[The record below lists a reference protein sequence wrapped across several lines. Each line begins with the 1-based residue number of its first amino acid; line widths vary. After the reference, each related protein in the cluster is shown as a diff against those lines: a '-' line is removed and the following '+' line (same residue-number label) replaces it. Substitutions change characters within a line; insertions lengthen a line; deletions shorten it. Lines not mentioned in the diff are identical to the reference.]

1 MGFIERRNGR
11 YRARYRDPLG
21 RLSRKLDAERFLR
34 EVQVDIERGRWL
46 DPSGAQ
52 LTLQSWSGEFLSL
65 ARRLSPTTQQTYL
78 RDLDKYILPRFGA
91 YRIGRLPTDEI
102 EKWLMD
108 EIEAGALCCEVE
120 REHDEGAPDES
131 HCTPLSQ
138 RGNIRQLPE
147 HHGRRADLNEAVQA
161 ETRQRDGSG

>member
-21 RLSRKLDAERFLR
+21 RQLSETFSRKLDAERFLR

-65 ARRLSPTTQQTYL
+65 PPRLSPTTLGPGT
-78 RDLDKYILPRFGA
+78 
-91 YRIGRLPTDEI
+91 T
-102 EKWLMD
+102 
-108 EIEAGALCCEVE
+108 
-120 REHDEGAPDES
+120 
-131 HCTPLSQ
+131 
-138 RGNIRQLPE
+138 
-147 HHGRRADLNEAVQA
+147 
-161 ETRQRDGSG
+161 

>member
-78 RDLDKYILPRFGA
+78 RDLDKYVLPRFGA

-102 EKWLMD
+102 EK
-108 EIEAGALCCEVE
+108 EVV
-120 REHDEGAPDES
+120 D
-131 HCTPLSQ
+131 
-138 RGNIRQLPE
+138 
-147 HHGRRADLNEAVQA
+147 GRD
-161 ETRQRDGSG
+161 